1 MELLIFLVFLILVIV
16 VFFKIKPKGRLPGY
30 VYGVDQPSFLSEKSP
45 TPVELYPYITKG
57 PLFSAAERSFYG
69 VLAMAAGDTA
79 IVFGKVRIA
88 DILEPEA
95 GLNKSNWQT
104 SFNKISRKHFDYVL
118 CEPTDL
124 SIICVVELDDK
135 SHNSNK
141 QKERDLF
148 VEGACNKSGLTLH
161 RFKASDN
168 YSVANIR
175 NKIFLNT
182 AFDDTKM
189 QAAPTEAALTKET
202 EIAAEKTCPQCSSNL
217 VTRTATK
224 GSNKGNNFIAC
235 SAYPK
240 CRHIEP

>member
-1 MELLIFLVFLILVIV
+1 MELLIFLVLIALVIA
-16 VFFKIKPKGRLPGY
+16 FFLKKRKNRIPGY
-30 VYGVDQPSFLSEKSP
+30 VYGVDQPSFLKNTPSEPK
-45 TPVELYPYITKG
+45 EAFPYRLRG
-57 PLFSAAERSFYG
+57 PLFTVAERSFYG

-168 YSVANIR
+168 YSVANIQ

-240 CRHIEP
+240 CRYIES